1 MDLITIELANIE
13 RELNQIY
20 TLKKNQRNHKKI
32 LLLKQRHQDLIFR
45 MQMVELEETAE
56 ENAAENAEEHFFD
69 DDFEGV
75 TMFENMPLIDDEIR
89 LKDTDV
95 EFLTSIAES
104 HERIRRLNKRC
115 KYWTYLI

>member
-45 MQMVELEETAE
+45 MQMAELEETAE
-56 ENAAENAEEHFFD
+56 ENAAENAEEQSFSRALLLVAAGGSKLAD
-69 DDFEGV
+69 QSLL
-75 TMFENMPLIDDEIR
+75 P
-89 LKDTDV
+89 
-95 EFLTSIAES
+95 
-104 HERIRRLNKRC
+104 
-115 KYWTYLI
+115 